1 MSRKHRWFSGRM
13 LACQWERQQIAGGP
27 GSIPGRCSSFFHC
40 EQYVPHKTQGS
51 VTKTHCSAIAL
62 SPICFRVQKGR
73 IREVIEWY
81 EDCIHFV
88 PASSIARLGSG
99 GGWGGGG
106 GGGVN
111 DDDHNGKIDLI
122 ENRWRQRSLN
132 MEEEISIVFEGEKE
146 EEEEWEKRNRV
157 GELPIHWTLSIETRL
172 EKKKTTPRRGIE
184 PRSSAWQAE
193 ILTTILPRMRHFWGT
208 KFTSWLFAIAYD
220 HITLNIP
227 VLVWSPK
234 SSSVEPG

>member
-1 MSRKHRWFSGRM
+1 MPWNQFV
-13 LACQWERQQIAGGP
+13 LAPTWVTYADLCTHWARSIGGSVVECSPAILWIMQTAGGP

-106 GGGVN
+106 GGGGGVN
-111 DDDHNGKIDLI
+111 DDDHNGKIDFVDIVISHLDSD
-122 ENRWRQRSLN
+122 WSSFRSCTGY
-132 MEEEISIVFEGEKE
+132 F
-146 EEEEWEKRNRV
+146 R
-157 GELPIHWTLSIETRL
+157 
-172 EKKKTTPRRGIE
+172 
-184 PRSSAWQAE
+184 
-193 ILTTILPRMRHFWGT
+193 LTTIAGTYWGHQ
-208 KFTSWLFAIAYD
+208 A
-220 HITLNIP
+220 
-227 VLVWSPK
+227 
-234 SSSVEPG
+234 